1 MDWLPPGGLEKLFA
15 DYDRIVSHHGAHD
28 APTNVQETPKPPSQP
43 IEAAQIQ
50 PPEEWYGP
58 RPLTAKKERDA
69 QRMKDTGG
77 YDLGDHMLAGE
88 QRLKTK
94 EDQQQQQQGDLAN
107 LERKQRDGFDPWS
120 REDAANERLQHN
132 IRNPNG
138 ASFQEDEQGLV
149 NAYNDM
155 TSTGVYYDPNTR
167 TEYVKGSVTKRDW
180 LDDFTKVPFWG
191 DTRDSERY
199 QQAESAYNDLQ
210 ASGHPVDRVVGH
222 SLGGS
227 VALQLQKDKHIP
239 KSRTFGAP
247 VFDLAGSGERYRHP
261 LDPVSVLDRGATWGR
276 ASLYP
281 HTYTGYERFDK

>member
-28 APTNVQETPKPPSQP
+28 APTNVQETPKPDQPPSQP
-43 IEAAQIQ
+43 IEAPAA
-50 PPEEWYGP
+50 PPND
-58 RPLTAKKERDA
+58 LFA
-69 QRMKDTGG
+69 RMEA
-77 YDLGDHMLAGE
+77 GD
-88 QRLKTK
+88 QRLNATEKQQDEQKHK
-94 EDQQQQQQGDLAN
+94 EQ
-107 LERKQRDGFDPWS
+107 KQRDGFDPWN
-120 REDAANERLQHN
+120 RQDNAEEKLQHR
-132 IRNPNG
+132 IANPNG

-149 NAYNDM
+149 NAYNDK
-155 TSTGVYYDPNTR
+155 TFTGVFYDPHTR

-180 LDDFTKVPFWG
+180 PDDFTKVPFWG

-227 VALQLQKDKHIP
+227 VALQLQKDKAIP

-247 VFDLAGSGERYRHP
+247 VFDLAGSGGERYRHP
-261 LDPVSVLDRGATWGR
+261 LDSVSVFDRGATWGR
-276 ASLYP
+276 PTLYP
-281 HTYTGYERFDK
+281 HTYTSYERFDK